1 MKRLLLLLAAAPAVA
16 LAASDDIEKLAA
28 NRGCDIC
35 HVSLPRTGDART
47 PPAPSYGDIARRY
60 KGRTG
65 AEERLVASILQ
76 GSGGAGNRHWA
87 GRSRFER
94 MPANVVDVTELDARK
109 LARWILR

>member
-1 MKRLLLLLAAAPAVA
+1 MKRALLLLATLPGVA
-16 LAASDDIEKLAA
+16 LAAGDEIEKLAA

-35 HVSLPRTGDART
+35 HMTLPRTKDART

-60 KGRTG
+60 RGRPG
-65 AEERLVASILQ
+65 AEERLVSSILQ
-76 GSGGAGNRHWA
+76 GSGGAGGRHWA
-87 GRSRFER
+87 GKARFER